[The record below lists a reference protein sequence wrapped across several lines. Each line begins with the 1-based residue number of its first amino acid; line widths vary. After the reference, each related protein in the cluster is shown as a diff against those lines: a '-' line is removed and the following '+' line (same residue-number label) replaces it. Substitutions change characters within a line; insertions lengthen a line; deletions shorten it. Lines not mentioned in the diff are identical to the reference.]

1 MLFFG
6 GGADKTEELTF
17 TSSTFARNGG
27 TLLTDTISGSIMPYV
42 IFNHNLGKKPSI
54 SVEQE
59 GSPGQVAMMPV
70 KYINNNTVRVYF
82 TGTTSGK
89 IYAN

>member
-1 MLFFG
+1 
-6 GGADKTEELTF
+6 
-17 TSSTFARNGG
+17 
-27 TLLTDTISGSIMPYV
+27 
-42 IFNHNLGKKPSI
+42 
-54 SVEQE
+54 
-59 GSPGQVAMMPV
+59 MPV